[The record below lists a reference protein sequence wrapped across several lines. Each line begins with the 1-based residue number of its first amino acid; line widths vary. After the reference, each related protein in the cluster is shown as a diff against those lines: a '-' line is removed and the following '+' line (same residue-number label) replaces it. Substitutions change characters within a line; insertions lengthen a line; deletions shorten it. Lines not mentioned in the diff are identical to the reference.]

1 MPDGTT
7 TGNDS
12 AALDTGWAAL
22 RDRRWDD
29 ARAAFDA
36 AIAQEEDPEALEG
49 LSWALWWLD
58 DADGVLAARARA
70 YFLYR
75 DRGASAAAGRMATW
89 LAVDHLDFRG
99 GLAAASGWL
108 RRAHRLLDDLRTGAE
123 QGWLAFHDGYV
134 AHVRGDPAMA
144 ADQGARA
151 AAVGRRLGVP
161 DLEMLGL
168 ALQGAGLVALA
179 RVDDGMVCLDE
190 ATATA
195 VGGEADV
202 PISIAWT
209 FCFAVTACAA
219 VRDFDRGFEWCD
231 RIAEFADHHQSR
243 YMRASCRAD
252 YGTVHLW
259 QGRWDEAEQALEASV
274 EDFGRSRP
282 AFAGAPLAGLAEL
295 RRRQGRHREAEE
307 LLDRAGPGDQ
317 AELCRAR
324 LALDGGEAVAAAE
337 SLSRLLRR
345 LPDRPSPQRAPV
357 LEALV
362 RARATAGHVEAAAA
376 ALAELRELERLV
388 GTPALRAGADLA
400 EGIVAAAGG
409 DHERARPPLEDAVD
423 RFGRVRAPFEA
434 AVARLDLA
442 ATLLALDRREAAR
455 AEAGQAL
462 TALTRLGAVTEAER
476 GRRLVA
482 RIDARDGRGVVTP
495 REREVLGL
503 LAEGLTDRQI
513 AQRLV
518 LSEHTVHRHVANILR
533 KLGSRSRA
541 AAAAK
546 AVGAGLLDA

>member
-1 MPDGTT
+1 MPDDTT
-7 TGNDS
+7 AGNGS
-12 AALDTGWAAL
+12 TALDAGWAAL
-22 RDRRWDD
+22 RDRRWED

-36 AIAQEEDPEALEG
+36 AIGQEGEPEALEG

-58 DADGVLAARARA
+58 DEDGVFDARARA
-70 YFLYR
+70 YSLYR

-99 GLAAASGWL
+99 ALAAASGWL
-108 RRAHRLLDDLRTGAE
+108 RRAHRLLDDLDTGAE

-134 AHVRGDPAMA
+134 AHVRGDAAMA

-179 RVDDGMVCLDE
+179 RVDDGMSCLDE

-195 VGGEADV
+195 VGGRADV

-231 RIAEFADHHQSR
+231 RIAEFAEHHQSR

-295 RRRQGRHREAEE
+295 RRRQGRRREAEE

-324 LALDGGEAVAAAE
+324 LALDAGEAVAAAE
-337 SLSRLLRR
+337 LLSRLLRR

-362 RARATAGHVEAAAA
+362 RARATAGHLEAAATA
-376 ALAELRELERLV
+376 VAELREIERLV

-400 EGIVAAAGG
+400 EGIVAAGGG
-409 DHERARPPLEDAVD
+409 DHERARRALEDAVD
-423 RFGRVRAPFEA
+423 RFGRVRAPFDA

-442 ATLLALDRREAAR
+442 ATLLGLDRPEAAR

-462 TALTRLGAVTEAER
+462 SALTRLGAATEAQR

-495 REREVLGL
+495 REKEVLGL

-518 LSEHTVHRHVANILR
+518 LSEHTVHRHVTNILR

-546 AVGAGLLDA
+546 AVRAGLVDA